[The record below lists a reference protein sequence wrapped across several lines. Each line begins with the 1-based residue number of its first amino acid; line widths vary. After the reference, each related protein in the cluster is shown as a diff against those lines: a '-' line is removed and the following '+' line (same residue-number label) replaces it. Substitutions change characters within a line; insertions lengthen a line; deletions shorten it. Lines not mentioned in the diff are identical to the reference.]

1 MNPTYP
7 IEYSVTGCR
16 ISSLSPTTKLKFSD
30 GINTYGLYFESKKNF
45 MNISGFPANTFKGD
59 WTIEL
64 FMYTQN
70 DYYFS
75 RNDGQIIGSTNSSSL
90 PIAKEEE
97 KPPGTVNVDG
107 KSTALGFK
115 VGMDFTNGKMTGK
128 INSLESRGSSG
139 KETLKGIDAPLT
151 YAWNS
156 IVIQYHKDSTISN
169 YSIFITPRGGKTV
182 NTVNPNL
189 GQTNFGTQGALTTL
203 ILGSV
208 NYYKSN
214 VLFDSGASGFFL
226 TNLRISNIARYP
238 DINTSPTTSTPSV
251 STPSVST
258 PSVSTPSVTSTP
270 SVVSTPSVTS
280 TPSVS
285 TLPNSIIWCDDPL
298 YKPDS
303 HTVYFNSFNV
313 ADTLNAKG
321 YLLSQIVQIL

>member
-1 MNPTYP
+1 
-7 IEYSVTGCR
+7 
-16 ISSLSPTTKLKFSD
+16 
-30 GINTYGLYFESKKNF
+30 
-45 MNISGFPANTFKGD
+45 MNISGFPSNTFKGD

-70 DYYFS
+70 DNYFWP
-75 RNDGQIIGSTNSSSL
+75 RYDGQIIGSTNSSIL
-90 PIAKEEE
+90 PIDTEGE
-97 KPPGTVNVDG
+97 KPPGTVNVDA
-107 KSTALGFK
+107 KLTSLGFN
-115 VGMDFTNGKMTGK
+115 VGIDFTKGKMSGS

-139 KETLKGIDAPLT
+139 KDTLKGIDAPLT

-156 IVIQYHKDSTISN
+156 IVIQYQNNSTISN

-189 GQTNFGTQGALTTL
+189 GQTNFGTQGSLTTL
-203 ILGSV
+203 VLGGV

-214 VLFDSGASGFFL
+214 YLFYTGASGFFL

-238 DINTSPTTSTPSV
+238 DINTSPTTSTP
-251 STPSVST
+251 T
-258 PSVSTPSVTSTP
+258 TSTP
-270 SVVSTPSVTS
+270 TT
-280 TPSVS
+280 T

-303 HTVYFNSFNV
+303 NTVYFNSFNV
-313 ADTLNAKG
+313 ADTVNSKG